1 MAHQQ
6 PLAGRDLAGY
16 VAAEQN
22 SGPPLRGSVPQAA
35 ADYCPNCST
44 RLKQSHCKMSC
55 PACGFYL
62 SCADFY

>member
-1 MAHQQ
+1 MVMKNMAMNDGDCAAVDRDRNQ
-6 PLAGRDLAGY
+6 PALNAGVGTH
-16 VAAEQN
+16 
-22 SGPPLRGSVPQAA
+22 

-44 RLKQSHCKMSC
+44 KLKQSRCKMSC